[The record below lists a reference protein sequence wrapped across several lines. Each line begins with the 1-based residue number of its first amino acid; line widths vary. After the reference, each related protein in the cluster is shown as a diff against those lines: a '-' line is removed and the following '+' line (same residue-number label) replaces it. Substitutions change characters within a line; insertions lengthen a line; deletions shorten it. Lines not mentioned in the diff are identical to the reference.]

1 MASISINKL
10 INYGLLI
17 TIFSQFISYL
27 DNSLINFGNLDL
39 FLKLLRIIPFI
50 LIIFIFIYKYKFNF
64 LLLIISSIFLFVSIS
79 SFLILNKCCFIQ
91 FFAGLINLLAI
102 FSFLIIVVNPFNQIR
117 YKHIPN
123 LFLKFIQFFFFGNI
137 FLQLIQSFTSG
148 SPGYALRI
156 SIGPLGIW
164 IRSLGFFDIPST
176 SAVASLSLLCVI
188 SKEIIS
194 RDIKIQKLKFTIL
207 YFLPCLISI
216 FLAGSGTA
224 ILGIF
229 IYIFYAR
236 NLMILDP
243 FPNIHIIRKIF
254 RSSFLINIS
263 LIGLPLITLFYFS
276 LPYILGRGDILT
288 SFIGRVNI
296 FRNIPSELSSL
307 FIPLENFGLYTNLF
321 ESFGNSFYTNIS
333 DSTITSLYVQY
344 GFFASLGIYLLIT
357 FVFIKS
363 ILKRSANKINFPL
376 YIMPFFPIFI
386 TSNMFEG
393 YFSLYSLMLCYLPL
407 KVKRI

>member
-1 MASISINKL
+1 MASLNINKL

-17 TIFSQFISYL
+17 TIFSQIISYL
-27 DNSLINFGNLDL
+27 DNSIISFGKFDL
-39 FLKLLRIIPFI
+39 FLKLLRVIPFI
-50 LIIFIFIYKYKFNF
+50 FIIFIFFYRYKLNLS
-64 LLLIISSIFLFVSIS
+64 LLVISFIFLFVAIS
-79 SFLILNKCCFIQ
+79 SFLILYKCCYVQ
-91 FFAGLINLLAI
+91 YFAGLINLIAL
-102 FSFLIIVVNPFNQIR
+102 FSFLVIIINPFSQIR
-117 YKHIPN
+117 YKQIPN
-123 LFLKFIQFFFFGNI
+123 LFLRLIQFFFFGNI
-137 FLQLIQSFTSG
+137 LLQLIQSFSSG

-156 SIGPLGIW
+156 SLGPVGLW

-207 YFLPCLISI
+207 YFLPCLASI

-236 NLMILDP
+236 NLIILDP
-243 FPNIHIIRKIF
+243 FPNLHIIRKIF

-263 LIGLPLITLFYFS
+263 LILLPLITIFYFS
-276 LPYILGRGDILT
+276 LPYILGREDILT
-288 SFIGRVNI
+288 SFIGRINI
-296 FRNIPSELSSL
+296 FRNIPDELSSL
-307 FIPLENFGLYTNLF
+307 LIPLKNFGLYTNLF

-344 GFFASLGIYLLIT
+344 GFFTSLVIYFLISSI
-357 FVFIKS
+357 FIKS
-363 ILKRSANKINFPL
+363 ILKRSAYKINYPL
-376 YIMPFFPIFI
+376 YIMPFLPIFI
-386 TSNMFEG
+386 TSNIFEG
-393 YFSLYSLMLCYLPL
+393 YFSLYSLMICYLPF
-407 KVKRI
+407 KDK